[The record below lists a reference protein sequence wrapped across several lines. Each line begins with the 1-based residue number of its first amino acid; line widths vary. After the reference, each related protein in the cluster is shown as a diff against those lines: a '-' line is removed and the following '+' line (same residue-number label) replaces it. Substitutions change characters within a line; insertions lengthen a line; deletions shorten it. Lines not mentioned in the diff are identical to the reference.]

1 MVLFKTKKLEVTEY
15 GYLLET
21 AVYFT
26 LTIWLRRRMVRFD
39 KYTYYKILNA

>member
-1 MVLFKTKKLEVTEY
+1 MTLFKTKSLQVTEY

-21 AVYFT
+21 TVYFT
-26 LTIWLRRRMVRFD
+26 LTIWLRRRMIRFD